1 MIYSL
6 YSKGYCRQDLSH
18 SSSSISPPSTS
29 SLAASSSVS
38 PPSLSMS
45 TTSRP
50 RMPARSTS
58 WNCHQQHQGH
68 RSQESIK
75 ATELYLKGLEIEL
88 DKPVESNEGNR
99 RRGRRRMEEMESS
112 EEDERAEGKYWNL
125 QSALDLIVGVSFST
139 LFLPFLIEFPAEQA
153 SRFVGYGRTSIRSI
167 ATSFSF

>member
-1 MIYSL
+1 
-6 YSKGYCRQDLSH
+6 
-18 SSSSISPPSTS
+18 
-29 SLAASSSVS
+29 
-38 PPSLSMS
+38 
-45 TTSRP
+45 
-50 RMPARSTS
+50 
-58 WNCHQQHQGH
+58 
-68 RSQESIK
+68 
-75 ATELYLKGLEIEL
+75 
-88 DKPVESNEGNR
+88 VESNEGNR